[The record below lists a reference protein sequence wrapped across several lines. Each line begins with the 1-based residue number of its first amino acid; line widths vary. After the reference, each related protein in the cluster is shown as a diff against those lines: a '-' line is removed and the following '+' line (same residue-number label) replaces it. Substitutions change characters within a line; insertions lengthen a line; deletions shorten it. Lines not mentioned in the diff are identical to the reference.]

1 MNPGGAQ
8 LAVQEQNKQPD
19 TTTRAETSPAPA
31 PAAGF
36 DWQHAALQQLEQL
49 GDLILTAGTT
59 DNTACQP
66 GWLESLGY
74 CAAELARSMYTSCWP
89 RIAGSIPQPVP
100 AAARPGHRKPL
111 PW

>member
-19 TTTRAETSPAPA
+19 TTTHTETSPVPA

-49 GDLILTAGTT
+49 GDLIL
-59 DNTACQP
+59 DCQHN
-66 GWLESLGY
+66 GQLLHANQAWLESLGY
-74 CAAELARSMYTSCWP
+74 CSTD
-89 RIAGSIPQPVP
+89 
-100 AAARPGHRKPL
+100 
-111 PW
+111 